1 VVDGLDD
8 FLERALLAP
17 EFLRALRVV
26 PDGGVLEGGVDFR
39 QAVRLAVVVKDTP

>member
-17 EFLRALRVV
+17 ELLGPLRVV

-39 QAVRLAVVVKDTP
+39 QTVGLAVVVKDTP